1 MTAREVMS
9 RLRREGWT
17 ERPGKGSHV
26 VFIKPGRDNVPVPN
40 HRGDIPTG
48 TLRSICRA
56 AGWEWPPQR

>member
-1 MTAREVMS
+1 VTAREAMN
-9 RLRREGWT
+9 RLRREGWS

-26 VFIKPGRDNVPVPN
+26 VFTKAGRDNVPVPR
-40 HRGDIPTG
+40 HRGDIPLG